1 MTNEPFLNRN
11 HKDAL
16 FRFIFKNPK
25 DLLSLYNALNDTDYT
40 DVSDLTVTTLEDI
53 VYMSY
58 KNDISFILGSEMS
71 LFEHQSTFNP
81 NMPLRGLFYF
91 SSLYKKYVAENSI
104 DIYSSKRAE
113 IPIPRYIIFY
123 NGQREMPERCTLR
136 LSDAFSYN
144 SHNSC
149 SKDSTS
155 VGVSNNNINSSIDS
169 IGTKFPPA
177 IEITAHMININIGNN
192 AELMEKC
199 RLLHDYAAF
208 IGVIRD
214 YVLQENDINT
224 AVTLAINHA
233 ISHNILKEVLSVHTA
248 EVRDMILTEY
258 NEEQHIKNEKN
269 ISYDDGFND
278 GVERG
283 IEQGIERGLEQG
295 IIQGRQIANI
305 EAIKNMIKLNIP
317 KDKILEC
324 YSEEEY
330 NSALNNIND

>member
-1 MTNEPFLNRN
+1 LTNEPLLNRN

-91 SSLYKKYVAENSI
+91 SSLYKKYVAENNI
-104 DIYSSKRAE
+104 DIYSSKRAQ

-123 NGQREMPERCTLR
+123 NGRQEMPERCTLR
-136 LSDAFSYN
+136 LSDAFVKKSDNYN
-144 SHNSC
+144 SNQVTASDTSSNCNS
-149 SKDSTS
+149 
-155 VGVSNNNINSSIDS
+155 V
-169 IGTKFPPA
+169 KFQPA
-177 IEITAHMININIGNN
+177 MEITAHMININIGNN

-199 RLLHDYAAF
+199 RLLHDYAVF
-208 IGVIRD
+208 IGLIRN
-214 YVLQENDINT
+214 YISQENDINT

-278 GVERG
+278 GVECGIVQGVERG
-283 IEQGIERGLEQG
+283 IEQGIIKGTQ
-295 IIQGRQIANI
+295 QTKI
-305 EAIKNMIKLNIP
+305 EAIKNMIKLNVP

-330 NSALNNIND
+330 NSALNDTEN